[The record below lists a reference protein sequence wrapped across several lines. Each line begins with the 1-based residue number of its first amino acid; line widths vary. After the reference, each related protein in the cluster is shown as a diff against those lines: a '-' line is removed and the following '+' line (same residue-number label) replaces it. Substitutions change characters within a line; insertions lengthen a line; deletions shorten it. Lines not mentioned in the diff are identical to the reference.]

1 MKHEMKLSMYD
12 LNLQQREIIACKGG
26 AFLVSAVPGSG
37 KTTCVTHRVV
47 ALIRSNIPAE
57 SILAV
62 TFTNKAAKEMRDR
75 VNKL

>member
-47 ALIRSNIPAE
+47 ALIRSNIPA
-57 SILAV
+57 IW
-62 TFTNKAAKEMRDR
+62 KAMIARATPWWH
-75 VNKL
+75 